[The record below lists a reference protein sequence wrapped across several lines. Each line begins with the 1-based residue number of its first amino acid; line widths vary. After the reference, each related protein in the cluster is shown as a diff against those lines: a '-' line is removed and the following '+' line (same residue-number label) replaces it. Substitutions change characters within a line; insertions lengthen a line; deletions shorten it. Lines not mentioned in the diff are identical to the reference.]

1 MLLQMMGAAA
11 LTINIH
17 GVLAEISGNFALSY
31 GAIRGFLVI
40 EYLHTGRRI
49 PAASRPANE

>member
-11 LTINIH
+11 LTINKH
-17 GVLAEISGNFALSY
+17 GALAETSGNFALSY